1 MTKEERTKLL
11 KQAID
16 TYGRQAQVDMM
27 LEEMSE
33 LTKALLKE
41 RRVPPLPVSGLEH
54 AILSIREEM
63 ADVQIVLDQMK
74 QIYGDTSAIEEE
86 KLQRLKGRLGRSW
99 QDSPLRKWLDENAP
113 ALMMQPGKTY
123 LFKFDSEEQAVAF
136 METVR
141 KWAKHTGGGGARE

>member
-11 KQAID
+11 KRAVD

-74 QIYGDTSAIEEE
+74 QIYGDTSAIEED

-113 ALMMQPGKTY
+113 AGKTY

-141 KWAKHTGGGGARE
+141 KWAKHTGGGCARE

>member
-11 KQAID
+11 KRAVD

-41 RRVPPLPVSGLEH
+41 RRVPPLPVNGLER

-74 QIYGDTSAIEEE
+74 LIYGDTTDVEEE
-86 KLQRLKGRLGRSW
+86 KLQRLKGRLGGSW
-99 QDSPLRKWLDENAP
+99 QDSKLRKWLDENA
-113 ALMMQPGKTY
+113 LLLTMKPGAVY
-123 LFKFDSEEQAVAF
+123 LYKFDSEEQAAAF
-136 METVR
+136 MAA
-141 KWAKHTGGGGARE
+141 AKRQAERIRGGDAGD